1 MSRREIKR
9 TPINCFQRLLFK
21 NKIHAIMFSRFWFLI
36 GADVTRHIWWIDY
49 WSVLKSS
56 IFSRGLLLGGQNM
69 QIWHLLSCKQA
80 DMATADQTCS
90 TPKEHRS
97 IALNGCFLKT
107 RFTRY
112 FEIFIPHWNVTRH
125 TGWINYWSEL
135 KGSILSRGYVKHR
148 VKRQN
153 CLMVLFSIIYG
164 MYFGLAAEY
173 PATRSK
179 FHVASSYAVSRK

>member
-1 MSRREIKR
+1 
-9 TPINCFQRLLFK
+9 
-21 NKIHAIMFSRFWFLI
+21 MFSRFWFLI

-56 IFSRGLLLGGQNM
+56 IFSRGLLLDRICKFDTYSAVNKP
-69 QIWHLLSCKQA
+69 IWQRLTRHVPLQRKIHKNHVSSIMWAVK
-80 DMATADQTCS
+80 TS
-90 TPKEHRS
+90 REHRS

-179 FHVASSYAVSRK
+179 FHVASSYVVSRK